1 MMFRQG
7 GTPGVNVGAPELCPR
22 SRYDHRVN
30 LTSLNL
36 RRRGAAAAVSVLC
49 SLSLCATAVAAPGT
63 PAAGSA
69 GSAEDALGVEA

>member
-1 MMFRQG
+1 M
-7 GTPGVNVGAPELCPR
+7 NIGAPELCPR

-63 PAAGSA
+63 LDAGSA
-69 GSAEDALGVEA
+69 GYAEGALGVEA

>member
-69 GSAEDALGVEA
+69 GSAEDALGAEA